1 MIVALFSYRYCFHI
15 NNKLRRW
22 SGLEVNPLNAKLTA
36 VKEEISKVLRGK
48 DDEIDMILCAM
59 LAGGHILLEDIPGV
73 GKTTLAVA
81 LSRSMS
87 LSYRRMQFTPDVL
100 PSDILGFSLL
110 DQKTGDFTYRP
121 GAIFT
126 NLFLADEINR
136 TSPKTQSALL
146 EVMEE
151 GSVSVDGVT
160 RALDKPFFVIA
171 TQNPIG
177 ASGTQKLPDSQ
188 LDRFFIRLS
197 LGYPDH
203 KAATE
208 ILMGKS
214 SQSMDDV
221 QVVMSGEEILQMQKE
236 ADAVFVKEELLE
248 YIVSLTEKTRGY
260 EYLAQGISPRGSI
273 AILKLAKAYAYYMDR
288 NFLAPDDIHA
298 VFYAVCNHRL
308 LLNTKAKAA
317 GLGPREILNQI
328 LSQVPI
334 PRISLQS

>member
-1 MIVALFSYRYCFHI
+1 M
-15 NNKLRRW
+15 NNKL
-22 SGLEVNPLNAKLTA
+22 SN
-36 VKEEISKVLRGK
+36 VKQEIQKVLRGK
-48 DDEIDMILCAM
+48 DDCIDMILCSM
-59 LAGGHILLEDIPGV
+59 LARGHILLEDIPGV

-81 LSRSMS
+81 LSRAMS
-87 LSYRRMQFTPDVL
+87 LDYKRMQFTPDVL

-110 DQKTGDFTYRP
+110 DQKTGDFVYRP

-151 GSVSVDGVT
+151 GCVSVDGTT
-160 RALDKPFFVIA
+160 RSLDKPFFVIA

-203 KAATE
+203 HSAIE
-208 ILMGKS
+208 ILQGKS

-221 QVVMSGEEILQMQKE
+221 QAVLSGDDMLNMQALTE
-236 ADAVFVKEELLE
+236 QVYVKDDIAE
-248 YIVSLTEKTRGY
+248 YIVSLVEKTRDY

-273 AILKLAKAYAYYMDR
+273 ALMRMAKAHAFYMDR
-288 NFLAPDDIHA
+288 DFVTPEDIHA
-298 VFYAVCNHRL
+298 VFHSTCNHRL
-308 LLNTKAKAA
+308 ILNTKAKAA
-317 GLGPREILNQI
+317 GLDSEKVLDMIFASVPLPK
-328 LSQVPI
+328 LSL
-334 PRISLQS
+334 S